1 MKKEELE
8 YKLKEAES
16 KLKDLEHLAEAV
28 ETKDIEISRLIRSLK
43 ETTDRLLE
51 AESNLKKLEH
61 LGESVETKDK
71 EILRL
76 SKSLKQA
83 TDQLQEQVH
92 LAQSVES
99 KDKEIQKLKTDR
111 AEDVA
116 SVKNEMARRI
126 TVLELEN
133 QNLRERLSSLPD
145 VDKLKEVLDKLTSD
159 NKKLTSFVNQH
170 IRAFRNYLKTQQ
182 ASLDNTIELEAL
194 ISEQLDI
201 K

>member
-8 YKLKEAES
+8 LKLEEAES
-16 KLKDLEHLAEAV
+16 KLKNLEHLAEAV
-28 ETKDIEISRLIRSLK
+28 EAKDI
-43 ETTDRLLE
+43 
-51 AESNLKKLEH
+51 
-61 LGESVETKDK
+61 

-76 SKSLKQA
+76 SKLLKQA

-92 LAQSVES
+92 LARAVES

-111 AEDVA
+111 AEDVT
-116 SVKNEMARRI
+116 SIKNEMARRI
-126 TVLELEN
+126 NVLELDN
-133 QNLRERLSSLPD
+133 QSLRERLSNQPD
-145 VDKLKEVLDKLTSD
+145 ADKLKEVLDKLTND

-170 IRAFRNYLKTQQ
+170 IRAFRNYLKMQQ
-182 ASLDNTIELEAL
+182 ASLENTIELEAH